1 MTQSTLNGL
10 KNVLKAPVMFEQ
22 NDFRAFI
29 EARLTPEVTDEQ
41 LELAQLL
48 LITLLEGL
56 QAVEREFPLNVRII
70 FKERR

>member
-1 MTQSTLNGL
+1 
-10 KNVLKAPVMFEQ
+10 MFEQ
-22 NDFRAFI
+22 DDFRAFI
-29 EARLTPEVTDEQ
+29 EARLTLEVTDEQ

>member
-1 MTQSTLNGL
+1 
-10 KNVLKAPVMFEQ
+10 MFEQ
-22 NDFRAFI
+22 DDFRAFI

-56 QAVEREFPLNVRII
+56 QAVEREFPLNVSII